1 MSSVNDNVSSSIYM
15 TSFVQF
21 FLIIFLFISL
31 LFNAGEMVFFTVT
44 LTVTALVSFIWSLFS
59 LYRIDIRVRSE
70 TKALFCGESLKIFL
84 DAENRKIL
92 PVLLKTGLFM
102 ENLVVK
108 GGGIRKT
115 ADEEVLFWFQ
125 KHTFIFDFTPAGRGV
140 YRINSPEIRGGDLP
154 GFSFKKKNIPGEA
167 EIVVYPRIPEI
178 TNLSVIMRD
187 YTGTKKGLGSVP
199 EHLLINGTR
208 EYHDG
213 GNMRD
218 IHWKSSA
225 KHSVLM
231 EKVFDS
237 AKKEKVLVL
246 LDVNNF
252 KDKNN
257 AFENTVEAAAA
268 SVIKLNRLG
277 ISVGFITNGKIY
289 GDSIRH
295 IPVSGNRNE
304 IMLILETLARLEAG
318 DSFDMNDLLK
328 KGRFLPG
335 GVTCLYFASFQSP
348 EIYNV
353 RMLMKRR
360 GIPSKYILSENKDAG
375 KMGSDLIYINDFLH
389 KEMAET

>member
-1 MSSVNDNVSSSIYM
+1 MRSVNDDVSSSIYM

-31 LFNAGEMVFFTVT
+31 LFNMGELVFFALT
-44 LTVTALVSFIWSLFS
+44 LTLTALVSSIWSLFS
-59 LYRIDIRVRSE
+59 LYRIYIRVRTE
-70 TKALFCGESLKIFL
+70 TKALFSGESLKIFL
-84 DAENRKIL
+84 DAENRKFL

-115 ADEEVLFWFQ
+115 ADEEVLLWFE
-125 KHTFIFDFTPAGRGV
+125 KHTFSFKFTPASRGV
-140 YRINSPEIRGGDLP
+140 YCIHSPVIRGGDLP
-154 GFSFKKKNIPGEA
+154 GFRSKKKSIPGET

-178 TNLSVIMRD
+178 INLSVIMRD
-187 YTGTKKGLGSVP
+187 YSGTRKGLSSVP
-199 EHLLINGTR
+199 EHLLINGIR

-213 GNMRD
+213 GNVRD

-225 KHSVLM
+225 KHSTLM

-252 KDKNN
+252 KDKKTS
-257 AFENTVEAAAA
+257 FENTVEAAAA
-268 SVIKLNRLG
+268 AIIKLNRLG
-277 ISVGFITNGKIY
+277 IPAGFITNGNIY

-304 IMLILETLARLEAG
+304 IILVLETLARVEAG
-318 DSFDMNDLLK
+318 DGLDMTDLLK
-328 KGRFLPG
+328 SGRFLPG
-335 GVTCLYFASFQSP
+335 GVSCLYFASAESF
-348 EIYNV
+348 EFDNV
-353 RMLMKRR
+353 RMLLKSR

-375 KMGSDLIYINDFLH
+375 KMGSDLIYINDFLV
-389 KEMAET
+389 KEVAET